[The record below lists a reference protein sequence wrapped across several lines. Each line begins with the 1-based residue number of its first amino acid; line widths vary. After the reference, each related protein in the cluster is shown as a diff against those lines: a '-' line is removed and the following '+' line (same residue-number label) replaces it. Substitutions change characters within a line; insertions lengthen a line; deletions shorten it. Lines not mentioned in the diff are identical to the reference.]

1 MDTKTYAQAL
11 VDYAGISASEV
22 SDYLDGSNPGIDWT
36 DQMFRT
42 GVTQNYKLVFSK
54 GSEGTQTYVSANY
67 MGDEGVIDKNIMN
80 VIRLKP
86 TLRSLWLNGWMLLS
100 I

>member
-1 MDTKTYAQAL
+1 
-11 VDYAGISASEV
+11 
-22 SDYLDGSNPGIDWT
+22 
-36 DQMFRT
+36 MFRT

-67 MGDEGVIDKNIMN
+67 MGDEGVLTKIVMN

-86 TLRSLWLNGWMLLS
+86 ILRSLWLNGWMLLS
-100 I
+100 ILNASHGVGKGIGGLEMSGYNPCG